1 MGEFIV
7 NKDLIIYL
15 AFVLLGILIFLG
27 ILYVVSRIIKFLKRY
42 RHNRLLNSSEYLPEE
57 EIQTLKQVSYLI
69 VITISFVNIIY
80 SIIFWGS
87 DDFIKYFIYYDI
99 LASLIV
105 CLIMPKDS
113 LFDKI
118 IIFLLIPISSLSYIS
133 PNEPATIFLL
143 AIHVIG
149 FAYVIKVYYSKFI
162 HYTESNGLGISIL
175 LLFGLIFFSF
185 IFTSFTEG
193 ADLLDSLV
201 MVSNAFTS
209 NGYAV
214 LGGSVLGKL
223 NSLLLV
229 WGGYILSGV
238 GNATLCAG
246 IISRHFNKKFEAM
259 DENIKKLQETVNSL
273 ANEKKE

>member
-1 MGEFIV
+1 MDEVIV
-7 NKDLIIYL
+7 NTDFIIYL

-27 ILYVVSRIIKFLKRY
+27 ILYVVSRLIKFLKRY

-69 VITISFVNIIY
+69 IITISFVNIIY

-87 DDFIKYFIYYDI
+87 YDFIRYFIYYDI
-99 LASLIV
+99 LASLIA
-105 CLIMPKDS
+105 CLIMPKDT
-113 LFDKI
+113 LFDKFI
-118 IIFLLIPISSLSYIS
+118 ILLLIPISSLSYIS
-133 PNEPATIFLL
+133 PNDPATIFLL
-143 AIHVIG
+143 AIHIIG
-149 FAYVIKVYYSKFI
+149 FAYVIKVYYSIFI

-193 ADLLDSLV
+193 ANLLDSLI

-214 LGGSVLGKL
+214 LGDSVLGKL

-238 GNATLCAG
+238 GTATLAAA

-259 DENIKKLQETVNSL
+259 NENINRLQETVDSL
-273 ANEKKE
+273 KNEKKE